1 MLNKIIPTING
12 TGPAPVPASTTTTE
26 PTARKPRGPRPI
38 KGAAKAVSEMMRIR
52 QTYKLSQSQ
61 VADKLDVHFSCV
73 SRWETRGTLPRSGTL
88 TKLHEFNAA
97 YADGAP
103 KDEPKS
109 QEIVVKRFN
118 RPPLR
123 FKGKLLGSDHFS
135 GKTITLWRT
144 EAGTY
149 VWQLKND
156 ADYGSAQKFE
166 AWAKKLWPN
175 ILTSQRQT
183 QAVLSWAYDMGLE
196 IFEDIA

>member
-1 MLNKIIPTING
+1 MLDKVIPTLNG
-12 TGPAPVPASTTTTE
+12 TGPAPVATVPLKPTPAKRHL
-26 PTARKPRGPRPI
+26 PKLRKPSPEVAKFKEVREAAGISQGKAAEIMGVSNQSVSTWELGWGNPREANLKKI
-38 KGAAKAVSEMMRIR
+38 NK
-52 QTYKLSQSQ
+52 
-61 VADKLDVHFSCV
+61 F
-73 SRWETRGTLPRSGTL
+73 TRDHSVPV
-88 TKLHEFNAA
+88 K
-97 YADGAP
+97 
-103 KDEPKS
+103 
-109 QEIVVKRFN
+109 EIVVKRFN

-149 VWQLKND
+149 VWELKHD
-156 ADYGSAQKFE
+156 ADYGNAQKFE